1 MSPITH
7 FLIGWCLA
15 ETAPQLGKRERTMV
29 ALAAAVPDL
38 DGLGIVAELLTK
50 NSAHP
55 LLWWSEYHH
64 IFGHNLLF
72 AVLAA
77 GLAYAF
83 ARTFRWQ
90 ASVLVFLSVHS
101 HILGD
106 ILGSRGPEG
115 PWPIFYWYP
124 WSRSEWVWSGQWAL
138 NAWPNMLITA
148 VCLGITLWLAWKRGY
163 SPLGIFSGR
172 GDEVFVAT
180 LRSRFPLKPT
190 S

>member
-15 ETAPQLGKRERTMV
+15 ETAPQLDKRERTMV
-29 ALAAAVPDL
+29 ALAAAAPDL

-72 AVLAA
+72 AVLVSALTYA
-77 GLAYAF
+77 LARSHRCQTAI
-83 ARTFRWQ
+83 
-90 ASVLVFLSVHS
+90 LVFVSVHT

-115 PWPIFYWYP
+115 PWPILYWYP
-124 WSRSEWVWSGQWAL
+124 WNRTEWIWSGQWAL
-138 NAWPNMLITA
+138 NAWPNMVITV
-148 VCLGITLWLAWKRGY
+148 VCLGIMLRLAWRRGY
-163 SPLGIFSGR
+163 SPLGIFSEWADGI
-172 GDEVFVAT
+172 FVSTIRA
-180 LRSRFPLKPT
+180 RFGIKKV
-190 S
+190 